1 MKQITEINDPRLVKA
16 LAHPLRVQILRV
28 LQGRVASPSEL
39 AEELD
44 ARLGNV
50 SYHMRVLERLE
61 VIELVRTKPR
71 RGAVEHYFR
80 ARGKLRITDKAW
92 AQVPDIV
99 KDAMV
104 SATLEQITRYVH
116 TAASIG
122 GFEDQYAH
130 LSRHSLVL
138 DKQGFAE
145 LAVAMRELIDRAL
158 EIEGASAKRTADGNH
173 VPEELDTGLVMML
186 FQAPPATVGIP
197 TRKSSTNARKR
208 GGRGSRAERR

>member
-39 AEELD
+39 AEELE
-44 ARLGNV
+44 ARIGNV

-61 VIELVRTKPR
+61 LVELARTKPR

-80 ARGKLRITDKAW
+80 ARGTLRITDKAW

-104 SATLEQITRYVH
+104 AATLEQITRYVH

-122 GFEDQYAH
+122 GFEGEYAH
-130 LSRHSLVL
+130 LSRHALVL
-138 DKQGFAE
+138 DEQGFTD
-145 LAVAMRELIDRAL
+145 LAVAMRELIDRAR
-158 EIEGASAKRTADGNH
+158 EIEAASATRAKKGDHAQAEIN
-173 VPEELDTGLVMML
+173 TGLVMML
-186 FQAPPATVGIP
+186 FETPPASVGIP
-197 TRKSSTNARKR
+197 IEKTSASAGKRTRNR
-208 GGRGSRAERR
+208 GGAQRR

>member
-1 MKQITEINDPRLVKA
+1 MKQINEINDPRLVKA

-61 VIELVRTKPR
+61 VVELVKTKPR

-80 ARGKLRITDKAW
+80 ARGTLRITDKAW
-92 AQVPDIV
+92 AQVPKIV

-104 SATLEQITRYVH
+104 AATLEQTTRYIH

-122 GFEDQYAH
+122 GFEDPYAH
-130 LSRHSLVL
+130 LSRHALVL
-138 DKQGFAE
+138 DKQGFTD
-145 LAVAMRELIDRAL
+145 LAGLMREMIDRAR
-158 EIEGASAKRTADGNH
+158 EIEAASTKRATKDDHAQAEIN
-173 VPEELDTGLVMML
+173 TGLVMML
-186 FQAPPATVGIP
+186 FEAPPPSVGIP
-197 TRKSSTNARKR
+197 AQETSSSTRKRTR
-208 GGRGSRAERR
+208 SRSQRR

>member
-16 LAHPLRVQILRV
+16 LAHPLRVQIMRV

-61 VIELVRTKPR
+61 VVELVKTKPR

-80 ARGKLRITDKAW
+80 ARGTLRITDKAW
-92 AQVPDIV
+92 AQVPAIV

-104 SATLEQITRYVH
+104 AATLEQITRDVH
-116 TAASIG
+116 TSASIG
-122 GFEDQYAH
+122 GFEDEYAH
-130 LSRHSLVL
+130 LSRHALVL
-138 DKQGFAE
+138 DKQGFKE
-145 LAVAMRELIDRAL
+145 LAVAMRELIDRAREL
-158 EIEGASAKRTADGNH
+158 EAASAERAKKGDHAEDEINS
-173 VPEELDTGLVMML
+173 GLVMML
-186 FQAPPATVGIP
+186 FEAPPPAAGIP
-197 TRKSSTNARKR
+197 VKDSTASTRKR
-208 GGRGSRAERR
+208 SRSRTQRR

>member
-1 MKQITEINDPRLVKA
+1 MKQINEINDPRLVKA

-44 ARLGNV
+44 ARIGNV

-80 ARGKLRITDKAW
+80 ARGTLRITDKAW
-92 AQVPDIV
+92 AQVPAIV

-104 SATLEQITRYVH
+104 AATLEQIMRYVQ

-122 GFEDQYAH
+122 GFEGEYAH
-130 LSRHSLVL
+130 LSRHPLVL
-138 DKQGFAE
+138 DKQGFTE
-145 LAVAMRELIDRAL
+145 LAVAMRELIDRAR
-158 EIEGASAKRTADGNH
+158 EIEGDSAKRMAEGDHT
-173 VPEELDTGLVMML
+173 ESEIDTGLVMML
-186 FQAPPATVGIP
+186 FEGLPASTGIP
-197 TRKSSTNARKR
+197 TKQTPTSTGKRTRARAQ
-208 GGRGSRAERR
+208 SR

>member
-1 MKQITEINDPRLVKA
+1 MKQITEINDSRLVKA

-61 VIELVRTKPR
+61 VIELVKTKPR

-92 AQVPDIV
+92 AQVPEIV

-104 SATLEQITRYVH
+104 AATLEQITRYVH

-122 GFEDQYAH
+122 GFEDQHAH
-130 LSRHSLVL
+130 LTRHALVL
-138 DKQGFAE
+138 DKQGFTE
-145 LAVAMRELIDRAL
+145 LAGAMRELIDQAL
-158 EIEGASAKRTADGNH
+158 EIEAASAVRAKKGDHAEDEIN
-173 VPEELDTGLVMML
+173 TGLVMML
-186 FQAPPATVGIP
+186 FEAAPPSVGIP
-197 TRKSSTNARKR
+197 SQEAASGTRKRTRTHARAQR
-208 GGRGSRAERR
+208 G

>member
-16 LAHPLRVQILRV
+16 LAHPLRVQLLRV

-39 AEELD
+39 AEELG

-61 VIELVRTKPR
+61 VIDLVKTKPR

-80 ARGKLRITDKAW
+80 ARGTLRITDKAW
-92 AQVPDIV
+92 AQVPAIV

-104 SATLEQITRYVH
+104 AATLEQITRYVH

-130 LSRHSLVL
+130 LSRHALVL
-138 DKQGFAE
+138 DKPGFAE
-145 LAVAMRELIDRAL
+145 LAVAMRELIDRARD
-158 EIEGASAKRTADGNH
+158 IEAASAARAAKGDHAQD
-173 VPEELDTGLVMML
+173 EISSGLVMML
-186 FQAPPATVGIP
+186 FEAPPASAGIP
-197 TRKSSTNARKR
+197 AEESLASSRKRTRK
-208 GGRGSRAERR
+208 RAPRR